1 MSAADTSNY
10 RSTYVLTSGRYVG
23 AEEVED
29 DEEPFEEKMV
39 RLVAMLEEEFQL
51 STSLEKVI
59 QKNLR
64 GLGYGK

>member
-1 MSAADTSNY
+1 
-10 RSTYVLTSGRYVG
+10 VG